1 MKQVSEVIKYEGIIK
16 VHGIHTLNNPHY
28 TLHDNRKM
36 IHKVGSILAT
46 EKQYILKCSHN
57 SCTYVTIDILLII
70 NNN

>member
-46 EKQYILKCSHN
+46 EKQ
-57 SCTYVTIDILLII
+57 
-70 NNN
+70 